1 MSTGW
6 IVLGVIV
13 VLVLLVFSAYNRL
26 VALGQR
32 VGQAFADIDVQLK
45 QRHDLIPNLVETVK
59 GYAAHERGTLDDVI
73 KARNAA
79 MSAQGPAQVAAAENQ
94 LSGALGRLI
103 ALSEAYPDLKANAN
117 FQQLAS
123 ELSDLENK
131 IAASRRFFNNA
142 VQEYNT
148 GIQQM
153 PAALFAGMFGFTKK
167 DFFDLGDEP
176 HRSRGGAA
184 GEVLSLSRQA
194 GRAARHGRVWSLHA
208 HRIEQVSFDAAARRP
223 VRAGLCA
230 GLCRR
235 AARRSRHQ
243 QRRLGRLLSEPRL
256 RTT

>member
-1 MSTGW
+1 MSTTGW
-6 IVLGVIV
+6 IVIGVFV
-13 VLVLLVFSAYNRL
+13 VILVWVIMTYNGL
-26 VALGQR
+26 VAMRQR

-73 KARNAA
+73 KARNSA
-79 MSAQGPAQVAAAENQ
+79 MSAQGPAQVSAAESQ

-117 FQQLAS
+117 FQQLAT

-153 PAALFAGMFGFTKK
+153 PAALFAGMLGFTRR
-167 DFFDLGDEP
+167 DFFDLGA
-176 HRSRGGAA
+176 SRA
-184 GEVLSLSRQA
+184 EVETAPS
-194 GRAARHGRVWSLHA
+194 VK
-208 HRIEQVSFDAAARRP
+208 F
-223 VRAGLCA
+223 
-230 GLCRR
+230 
-235 AARRSRHQ
+235 
-243 QRRLGRLLSEPRL
+243 
-256 RTT
+256 